1 MSVKTERVT
10 RLIREGEGISTEFKR
25 TISSSLRI
33 ARILVSF
40 ANTSGGTLLIGV
52 EDDGS
57 VTGVS
62 SQLEELEKLE
72 GASRNYITEEMLLS
86 YDVVEVEGRQVMEV
100 TIAESERKP
109 VAVINQKGERTIY
122 IRVKDKAVPT
132 KWLTTLVGGPQELE
146 GIKEIRQVKTLFLYL
161 KNHDHITAKDF
172 SKLVNFSERRATNLL
187 EDLVGRGYLLV
198 RSLSGKQ
205 LYSLRIVSTI

>member
-1 MSVKTERVT
+1 MSVKIEKVA
-10 RLIREGEGISTEFKR
+10 RLIQEGEGIGVEFKR

-72 GASRNYITEEMLLS
+72 TASRDYISEELLLS
-86 YDVVEVEGRQVMEV
+86 YDVVEVEGRLVMEV
-100 TIAESERKP
+100 AIAESERKP
-109 VAVINQKGERTIY
+109 VAVVNQKGERTIY

-132 KWLTTLVGGPQELE
+132 KWLTTLVGAPQELE
-146 GIKEIRQVKTLFLYL
+146 GLKEMRQIKTLFLYL
-161 KNHDHITAKDF
+161 KNHDHITAKEF
-172 SKLVNFSERRATNLL
+172 SKLINFSERRAASLL
-187 EDLVGRGYLLV
+187 GDLVERGYLLV
-198 RSLSGKQ
+198 RVLSGKQ
-205 LYSLRIVSTI
+205 LYSLRIVSAP